1 VQVFTQNAFCKRS
14 RERLSRYFG
23 RVDGKFQVS
32 KAIRETCIFARQ
44 NVTRDAPFSHL
55 DLISCRNVLIYFES
69 ILQTGILPLFH
80 YALNP
85 SGLLLLGTAEGVG
98 SAPDLFSTV
107 DHKYKIFARKP
118 GQRRLHEPFTIYRD
132 STARVTEGQVATAAG
147 GLDLQ
152 RRADR
157 VIQERYAPPSV
168 VINEDFQIVQ
178 FIGQTGFYLEPA
190 SGAASY
196 GLLQMAQ
203 GALKYA
209 LREVV
214 SRAIK
219 ENALV
224 ERKGIRVEQRGEVRE
239 ISLEVVPLGKTADKQ
254 RCFLVVFRSLG
265 PQEESNVARTPISPS
280 TESVDEQ
287 VIRLRGELADSLAY
301 QRVMAEGQDAS
312 LEDLRAANEELGSA
326 NEELQSSNEEVGTAR
341 EELQSANEEL
351 TTLNEELNTRNQQLG
366 LLTDDLRNLFAAV
379 SAPILKVDRDLCLRR
394 ITGAAASLGI
404 TPADLDHP
412 VRLVQ
417 GRLGTL
423 ADVETLIHGVLKELT
438 VHTYAMQDSESRWW
452 SLSIRPYRTDDDR
465 IDGAVLTFTDTDA
478 IQRALRNSEQ
488 ARRYADTIVRTV
500 REPLVVLTRDL
511 RVERANASFYRMFRV
526 QADQT
531 EQRSIYDMGDKQW
544 DNPKLRSLLEEVL
557 PKKKVV
563 TDFEVTHA
571 LPGLGNR
578 VMLLNAQE
586 ISNEE
591 QVGNAILLAVEDV
604 TERRRA
610 EQAIANRLT
619 TTDRE
624 LDRTKEEL
632 RALAAKLMNAHE
644 EEQRR
649 ISRELHDDLAQSL
662 AVFEIEVEQFRLEQK
677 ERSPAEVSEMLQL
690 VQHRVAGLLQE
701 IRSISHRMHPAI
713 LDDLGLV
720 TALRSLVEE
729 IGSLRS
735 APIHFQCET
744 QPASLPREHAGAV
757 YRIAQEALRN
767 AVRHAPQA
775 AVIVRL
781 TCTAKQLRLKVKD
794 TGPGFDPVAIR
805 ARGHLGI
812 VSMQERAH
820 LLGGDLKIQS
830 RPGKGATFTLRIPLP
845 PLGQKRA
852 MAAVK
857 S

>member
-1 VQVFTQNAFCKRS
+1 
-14 RERLSRYFG
+14 
-23 RVDGKFQVS
+23 
-32 KAIRETCIFARQ
+32 
-44 NVTRDAPFSHL
+44 
-55 DLISCRNVLIYFES
+55 
-69 ILQTGILPLFH
+69 
-80 YALNP
+80 
-85 SGLLLLGTAEGVG
+85 VG
-98 SAPDLFSTV
+98 
-107 DHKYKIFARKP
+107 
-118 GQRRLHEPFTIYRD
+118 GQ
-132 STARVTEGQVATAAG
+132 
-147 GLDLQ
+147 DLQ
-152 RRADR
+152 KKADR
-157 VIQERYAPPSV
+157 VIQERYAPPGV

-178 FIGQTGFYLEPA
+178 FIGQTGFYLEAA
-190 SGAASY
+190 SGAATHN
-196 GLLQMAQ
+196 LLQMAQ

-209 LREVV
+209 LREAV
-214 SRAIK
+214 SRAVK
-219 ENALV
+219 ENAFV
-224 ERKGIRVEQRGEVRE
+224 EKKGIRVEQRGEVRQ
-239 ISLEVVPLGKTADKQ
+239 ISLEIVPLGKAADQQ

-265 PQEESNVARTPISPS
+265 LQPQASLARTPTSPS

-287 VIRLRGELADSLAY
+287 VIRMEGQLADSLAY
-301 QRVMAEGQDAS
+301 QRVMAEAQDAA

-351 TTLNEELNTRNQQLG
+351 TTLNEELNTRNHQLG
-366 LLTDDLRNLFAAV
+366 FLTDDLRNLFAAV
-379 SAPILKVDRDLCLRR
+379 SAPVLKVDRNLCLRQ
-394 ITGAAASLGI
+394 ITGAAGSLGI
-404 TPADLDHP
+404 TPTDLDHP

-423 ADVETLIHGVLKELT
+423 PDVETLIRGVLKELT
-438 VHTYAMQDSESRWW
+438 VHTYQMQDSESRWW
-452 SLSIRPYRTDDDR
+452 SLSIRPYRTEDDR
-465 IDGAVLTFTDTDA
+465 IEGAVLTFTDTDG
-478 IQRALRNSEQ
+478 IQRALRDSEE

-500 REPLVVLTRDL
+500 REPLVVLTQDL

-526 QADQT
+526 QPDQT
-531 EQRSIYDMGDKQW
+531 EQRFFFDVGDKRW
-544 DNPKLRSLLEEVL
+544 DVPELRSLLEEVL
-557 PKKKVV
+557 PKETIV

-571 LPGLGNR
+571 FPGLGTR
-578 VMLLNAQE
+578 VLLLNAQKV
-586 ISNEE
+586 SNEE
-591 QVGNAILLAVEDV
+591 ERENAILLAFEDV
-604 TERRRA
+604 TDRRRA
-610 EQAIANRLT
+610 EQAMEARLT

-632 RALAAKLMNAHE
+632 RALAASLMNAHE

-649 ISRELHDDLAQSL
+649 ISRELHDDLAQRL
-662 AVFEIEVEQFRLEQK
+662 AVFEIEVERFRLEKK
-677 ERSPAEVSEMLQL
+677 ERSPAEVSEMLQV
-690 VQHRVAGLLQE
+690 VQQRVADLSKE

-720 TALRSLVEE
+720 TALRSLVDE

-735 APIHFQCET
+735 APIHFQCEA

-781 TCTAKQLRLKVKD
+781 TCTSKQLRLKVKD

-812 VSMQERAH
+812 VSMQERAY

-845 PLGQKRA
+845 PLGHKRA